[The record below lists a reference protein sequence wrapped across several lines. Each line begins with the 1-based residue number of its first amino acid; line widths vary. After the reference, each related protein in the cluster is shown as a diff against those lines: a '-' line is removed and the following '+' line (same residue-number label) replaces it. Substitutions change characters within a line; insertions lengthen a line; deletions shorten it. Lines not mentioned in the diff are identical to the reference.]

1 MCTSSTNEET
11 GERAFQCVLGLL
23 LPDETSFAMQRSS
36 KLRRAWPQMFP
47 TSERSGALPASALFH
62 LSRSGSKVTTSISS
76 LFYLKKEE
84 ATKTLRSIFI
94 RYPWRDKWRGKD
106 CRCRHP
112 GGSGKFV
119 QRDLKEKQNFYKFT
133 TLKWIWFRNGE
144 VLHATL

>member
-23 LPDETSFAMQRSS
+23 LPDETSFTMQRSS

-62 LSRSGSKVTTSISS
+62 LSRSGSKVTTSISF

-112 GGSGKFV
+112 GGSGQVRTTGSEGKAKFL
-119 QRDLKEKQNFYKFT
+119 QIYNTKMDL
-133 TLKWIWFRNGE
+133 
-144 VLHATL
+144 V